1 MHSTHERIALDANLW
16 AVKGHGNELSFK
28 PHQILFLDVLGVVFG
43 VETEVEIIL
52 RVQLDVVDPSS
63 GLPEN
68 LVQI

>member
-1 MHSTHERIALDANLW
+1 MHSTHERIALDANLG
-16 AVKGHGNELSFK
+16 AVKGHANELSFK

-43 VETEVEIIL
+43 VETKVEIIL

-68 LVQI
+68 LVHI